1 MTPLTDCPCRPSP
14 DYRSETHS
22 SKLYR
27 LVSVREPQETTLP
40 RPTNTN
46 DHATPSSTG
55 PPDDASLPPVSDE
68 YVADYGLCLP
78 IDTFAEQCSLAE
90 VPIPLY
96 HVAQSHVHTVPLP
109 TVPHC
114 PGPGAATPLQVLPRP
129 QPTDELTRNCPRL
142 ASTYQAVTASRVP
155 NYRGARVSL
164 DHGLNITE
172 WRNNIYKT
180 TDPQLV
186 DFLDYGFPT
195 GFEGTQVPTLDI
207 PNHSS
212 SIAHPSHVH
221 DYIATE
227 LRHEALAVPFSRP
240 PFREWFRV
248 NPMLTRPKRD
258 SLKRRVVLDLSFPEL
273 TSVNTHIPRGS
284 LDSAPFKLKLPTALD
299 FAALISTL
307 GKGCALYKIYLS
319 RAYWQLG
326 SDPLDWAL
334 LGIQWDDLWYLD
346 TAIPF
351 GLRHGAS
358 ACQRV
363 TEAVIQMVAYDT
375 LAQAFAYIDDTVSA
389 ALPHQALIHYTAFAD
404 TMALLG
410 LQSAPEKCQS
420 PTTHLTWIGVTFD
433 SVAMTMPIDKER
445 IDEAIEAC
453 RNFLNSHHHQK
464 VT

>member
-1 MTPLTDCPCRPSP
+1 MADF
-14 DYRSETHS
+14 D
-22 SKLYR
+22 LY
-27 LVSVREPQETTLP
+27 
-40 RPTNTN
+40 
-46 DHATPSSTG
+46 
-55 PPDDASLPPVSDE
+55 
-68 YVADYGLCLP
+68 LP
-78 IDTFAEQCSLAE
+78 IDTIAEQCSPIE
-90 VPIPLY
+90 VPIPHY
-96 HVAQSHVHTVPLP
+96 HVTHPYVHTVPLP

-114 PGPGAATPLQVLPRP
+114 PGPGAATALQVLPYPR
-129 QPTDELTRNCPRL
+129 PTDELTRFCPSL
-142 ASTYQAVTASRVP
+142 ANTYQAVTASPVP

-164 DHGLNITE
+164 DHGLNITQ
-172 WRNNIYKT
+172 WRKNIHKT

-195 GFEGTQVPTLDI
+195 GFEGNQVPTLDI

-212 SIAHPSHVH
+212 SIAHPTHVQ
-221 DYIATE
+221 DYIVTE
-227 LRHEALAVPFSRP
+227 LRHKALAGPFSCP

-273 TSVNTHIPRGS
+273 TSVNSHIPRGS

-307 GKGCALYKIYLS
+307 GKGCALYKIDLS
-319 RAYWQLG
+319 RAYRQLR

-334 LGIQWDDLWYLD
+334 LGIQWDGFWYLD

-351 GLRHGAS
+351 GLRHGTW

-363 TEAVIQMVAYDT
+363 TEAIIQIVAHDT
-375 LAQAFAYIDDTVSA
+375 LAQAFAYIDDTVGA
-389 ALPHQALIHYTAFAD
+389 ALPHQAPVHYAAFAD

-410 LQSAPEKCQS
+410 LQSAPEKCHS

-433 SVAMTMPIDKER
+433 TVAMTISIDRER

-453 RNFLNSHHHQK
+453 RKFLNS
-464 VT
+464 VTITRKSLEKFLGRIFHAIKCTEGARRFTS